1 VKHTKIEWATHTFNP
16 WVGCTKV
23 SPACDHCYAENLMDS
38 RLHVVQWGPG
48 QPRRRTKA
56 RTWNDPVRWNEEAQG
71 TGVRPRVFCASLADV
86 FDNEVPVE
94 WRHDLFELIS
104 VTPNLDWLLLTKRIG
119 NVSKMING
127 IAEAPRLG
135 SHEGDLMAHRWRKG
149 DVPRNV
155 WLGAT
160 ICTQEEAARDVPKL
174 LATPAAKRFVS
185 MEPLLGPVDL
195 ARIRV
200 DTSPTLGRWMDAL
213 RGHTWDE
220 SAYAADGAPLDS
232 DPPDLDRLDWVIV
245 GGESGPQARPM
256 RPQWARDLRDQCA
269 AADVPFLFKQWGDW
283 GPDWEGAET
292 CGSCGRTKF
301 IAINERGE
309 CGHCGSA
316 DWIAAA
322 KPLETLRHVG
332 KKMAGR
338 LLDGRTWDGVPT

>member
-1 VKHTKIEWATHTFNP
+1 MKDTKIEWATHTFNP
-16 WVGCTKV
+16 WIGCTKV

-38 RLHVVQWGPG
+38 RMHVVQWGAG
-48 QPRRRTKA
+48 RPRRRTKA
-56 RTWNDPVRWNEEAQG
+56 RTWNDPVRWNAEAQR
-71 TGVRPRVFCASLADV
+71 TGVRARVFCASLADV
-86 FDNEVPVE
+86 FDNEVPDQ
-94 WRHDLFELIS
+94 WRMDLFALIAKTS
-104 VTPNLDWLLLTKRIG
+104 HLDWMLLTKRIG
-119 NVSKMING
+119 NARPYLQRDG
-127 IAEAPRLG
+127 LA
-135 SHEGDLMAHRWRKG
+135 HDLVGER
-149 DVPRNV
+149 V

-160 ICTQEEAARDVPKL
+160 ICHQAEADRDIPKL

-195 ARIRV
+195 ERIRV
-200 DTSPTLGRWMDAL
+200 DTGPTLGRWIDAL

-220 SAYAADGAPLDS
+220 SVYAGGGAPLHS
-232 DPPDLDRLDWVIV
+232 DPPDIDRLDWVIV

-256 RPQWARDLRDQCA
+256 RPQWARDVRDQCA
-269 AADVPFLFKQWGDW
+269 TADVPFLFKQWGEW

-292 CGSCGRTKF
+292 CGSCGKAKF
-301 IAINERGE
+301 DAINERGD